1 MKQIL
6 GQKLIG
12 KSAHSPCLTLPI
24 IRGRDSPGFN
34 NLLWEGMGML

>member
-6 GQKLIG
+6 GQKLVG

-24 IRGRDSPGFN
+24 IRGRDLPGFN